1 MATQSPPHGP
11 KPRFSETSV
20 AIFGAVVISVVLATV
35 MVGNPFRAL
44 RLAYLDYSHTPA
56 GGAAEAS
63 TTRAPATQ

>member
-1 MATQSPPHGP
+1 MATDLPHGS
-11 KPRFSETSV
+11 KPRMNETSW
-20 AIFGAVVISVVLATV
+20 AILGSVVISIVLATI

-63 TTRAPATQ
+63 TTAAPATQK